1 MVGGG
6 ELGKRTEDER
16 HGIRLMLV
24 RTHGCR
30 ICVALDAV
38 EGIFEL
44 GADASAATMTLPSG
58 TTVPLV
64 DWADVTGA
72 GTDGDD
78 TATQAMVL
86 RTASGPVALRIDGC
100 LGVRTVSLARTPPMP
115 TRLRDAAGSPLC
127 FLLMLDGRPH
137 LMLEPRGLTARL
149 TTDEPRP
156 ATLAEAGSTAS

>member
-100 LGVRTVSLARTPPMP
+100 LACARSRSHARRRCRPGCATPP
-115 TRLRDAAGSPLC
+115 AARSASC
-127 FLLMLDGRPH
+127 SCSTDGR
-137 LMLEPRGLTARL
+137 T
-149 TTDEPRP
+149 
-156 ATLAEAGSTAS
+156 